1 MNKKK
6 IALIILSV
14 VIVSVGIIVAVRIQ
28 KEKEMDFGEFSERF
42 EQAAEEVL
50 GEDVKK
56 ISKTELAA
64 TLTYGDKTDEDN
76 NIYYHIL
83 KTTFYEGDPA
93 EITGLHTEA
102 LGALFPVDSMD
113 SCEEMMIQDWPGAL
127 YKKDDTAFLCWTYS
141 PEVTYVLEYT
151 PSKIDDSEIIK
162 MAKSAELVDE
172 E

>member
-102 LGALFPVDSMD
+102 LGVLFPVDSMD

-151 PSKIDDSEIIK
+151 PSKLDDSEIIK
-162 MAKSAELVDE
+162 MAESAEE
-172 E
+172 ME

>member
-93 EITGLHTEA
+93 KITGLHTEA
-102 LGALFPVDSMD
+102 LGVLFPVDSMD
-113 SCEEMMIQDWPGAL
+113 SCEEMMIQDWYGAL
-127 YKKDDTAFLCWTYS
+127 YKKDDTAYLCWTYS

-162 MAKSAELVDE
+162 MAESAEE
-172 E
+172 ME

>member
-1 MNKKK
+1 M
-6 IALIILSV
+6 
-14 VIVSVGIIVAVRIQ
+14 R
-28 KEKEMDFGEFSERF
+28 
-42 EQAAEEVL
+42 
-50 GEDVKK
+50 
-56 ISKTELAA
+56 
-64 TLTYGDKTDEDN
+64 DN
-76 NIYYHIL
+76 FI
-83 KTTFYEGDPA
+83 FYEGGPE

-102 LGALFPVDSMD
+102 LGVLFPVGSMD

-127 YKKDDTAFLCWTYS
+127 YKKGDTAFLCWTYS

>member
-6 IALIILSV
+6 IALIVLTC
-14 VIVSVGIIVAVRIQ
+14 VIVSVGIIVAVMTQ
-28 KEKEMDFGEFSERF
+28 KEKEMDFDEFSERF

-102 LGALFPVDSMD
+102 LGVLFPVDSMD
-113 SCEEMMIQDWPGAL
+113 SCEEMMIQDWYGAL
-127 YKKDDTAFLCWTYS
+127 YKKDDTAYLCWTYS

-162 MAKSAELVDE
+162 MAESAKEME
-172 E
+172 

>member
-102 LGALFPVDSMD
+102 LGVLFPVDSMD

-162 MAKSAELVDE
+162 MAESAEPVK
-172 E
+172 

>member
-162 MAKSAELVDE
+162 MAESAELVE
-172 E
+172 